1 MHQPVCI
8 LIMAH
13 SHEELLLNLHERLQ
27 HPQVRVFVHID
38 KKSQALYDKLS
49 SQTSMQLIK
58 ERIDVQWAH
67 ITQLQAYFSSYREIV
82 AAGHQ
87 FDHFIVISGQ
97 DYPIVAPGKIVEFL
111 TTHKNKSMISFV
123 PLSKDGWTG
132 AMKRF
137 HYHYYIRMEK
147 LWRGLMMLTGIRRQF
162 PFGLKP
168 YGGSQW
174 INLCRKH
181 MDYVIEFCDKH
192 VSLMN
197 FMATVRFPEE
207 MLIQTLLQNSEYKND
222 CINDDM
228 RYIKWTH
235 GKSNPE
241 ILAEEHYREIM
252 NAGVKFFAR
261 KVDLKQSAS
270 LIALLNEKNT

>member
-1 MHQPVCI
+1 MDQPVCI

-13 SHEELLLNLHERLQ
+13 SHEELLRNLHQRLQ

-38 KKSQALYDKLS
+38 KKSQALFEKLS
-49 SQTSMQLIK
+49 AQTSMRLIQQ
-58 ERIDVQWAH
+58 RVDVQWAH
-67 ITQLQAYFSSYREIV
+67 ISQLQAYFSSYKEIV
-82 AAGHQ
+82 NTGYQ
-87 FDHFIVISGQ
+87 FEHFIVISGQ
-97 DYPIVAPGKIVEFL
+97 DYPLVSPEKIVEFL
-111 TTHKNKSMISFV
+111 VAHKNKSMISYV

-132 AMKRF
+132 AMKRYR
-137 HYHYYIRMEK
+137 YHYYIRMEK

-162 PFGLKP
+162 PFGLSP

-181 MDYVIEFCDKH
+181 MDYVIAFCDKH

-207 MLIQTLLQNSEYKND
+207 MLLQTLLQNSEYKSD

-228 RYIKWTH
+228 GFIKWTH

-241 ILAEEHYREIM
+241 VLTEKHYEEIK
-252 NAGVKFFAR
+252 NAGMKFFAR
-261 KVDLKQSAS
+261 KVDLNQSAS
-270 LIALLNEKNT
+270 LIALLNEKCS